1 MRKLFKTTII
11 GLLFLLVPVFAM
23 AASLTGSIQGFNCV
37 TQGKVCPIGKEDPV
51 AAAENVFVLLVDAS
65 KDDYYFIP
73 NVDRAVLARHLNTQ
87 VKIDGTV
94 DTKMKTIKATDIT
107 PVSSGKKAW
116 SASMQDE
123 IYKDL
128 WGSGPG
134 GPKR

>member
-11 GLLFLLVPVFAM
+11 GILFLLVPVFAM

-51 AAAENVFVLLVDAS
+51 AAAENIFVLLVDAS
-65 KDDYYFIP
+65 TGDYYFIP
-73 NVDRAVLARHLNTQ
+73 NVDRAVLARRLNTQ
-87 VKIDGTV
+87 VTIDGTV
-94 DTKMKTIKATDIT
+94 DKKMKTIKATDI
-107 PVSSGKKAW
+107 SASGKKVW
-116 SASMQDE
+116 SSSMQDE

-134 GPKR
+134 GPKK